1 MPESPPPHNDEAS
14 PRPEQPRALVRR
26 SRRWSSVWVVPLVAL
41 ALCLWLVWKN
51 YRDTGPLARVR
62 FETADS
68 LISGKTEVRCRS
80 VRVGLVEDVEL
91 APDLLS
97 VVASLRLN
105 PEAEHLL
112 REGTRFWVVRPRVSA
127 SAVSGLSTIIS
138 GAYVELD
145 PGAGSAPVHHFTG
158 LEKPPITASNVPGLR
173 LTLVAD
179 KAGSLTEGAPVYFRG
194 FEVGRV
200 EQRTFSA
207 SSQQTRF
214 DIFIGEEYA
223 GLVTTGTCFWNTS
236 GVDISAGADGL
247 KVRTPSF
254 QAMLAGGVAFAVPPG
269 AEPGQPV
276 EDGAE
281 FTLFADE
288 EATQSALFSPD
299 RRCLLFFD
307 QSVRGL
313 RKGAPVEFRGLPL
326 GRVVDIS
333 FKYQPADGTA
343 LDPRVPVLIEIDR
356 RLLRLAGKAEED
368 LEALMSQAVRDG
380 LRARLGTGSL
390 LTGALYIDLDYV
402 PSAPSAELARM
413 GEYDVI
419 PTHSSGLA
427 QIEAKVNALL
437 VKLEQL
443 PLEETLAKFGQ
454 TSDEFTAAAAE
465 ARATLAE
472 AKKILE
478 TEETRNLT
486 AELNE
491 TLRELRGAIASLGP
505 GGNVQGDLHRTLD
518 ELRASL
524 RAFKNLSNTVE
535 EKPNSLIFGKE
546 SSGGDPVPRAR
557 RR

>member
-1 MPESPPPHNDEAS
+1 MPETPPPSEE
-14 PRPEQPRALVRR
+14 PKVRPEAPRALVRR

-41 ALCLWLVWKN
+41 TLCLWLVWKN
-51 YRDTGPLARVR
+51 YRDAGPVARVS

-68 LISGKTEVRCRS
+68 LVSGKTEVRCRS
-80 VRVGLVEDVEL
+80 VRVGMVEHVEL
-91 APDLLS
+91 APDLRS
-97 VVASLRLN
+97 VVASLRLD
-105 PEAEHLL
+105 PEAAHLL

-145 PGAGSAPVHHFTG
+145 PGSGPGPVYRFTG
-158 LEKPPITASNVPGLR
+158 LEKPPVTPSHVPGLR

-179 KAGSLTEGAPVYFRG
+179 DAGSLTEGAPVYYRG

-207 SSQQTRF
+207 TSRQTRF
-214 DIFIGEEYA
+214 DIFIAEEYA
-223 GLVTTGTCFWNTS
+223 RLVTTGTCFWNTS
-236 GVDISAGADGL
+236 GVDVSAGSDGF

-254 QAMLAGGVAFAVPPG
+254 QAMLAGGVSFAVPPG
-269 AEPGQPV
+269 ADPGGPV
-276 EDGAE
+276 QDGAE
-281 FTLFADE
+281 FPLFPNE
-288 EATQSALFSPD
+288 EATQSTLFRPD

-313 RKGAPVEFRGLPL
+313 QKGAPVEFRGLPL

-333 FKYQPADGTA
+333 FKYQSAEGEG

-356 RLLRLAGKAEED
+356 RLLRVGGKAASDPDD
-368 LEALMSQAVRDG
+368 LIRQAVREG

-402 PSAPSAELARM
+402 PNAPPAELTQL

-427 QIEAKVNALL
+427 QLEAKVNALL
-437 VKLEQL
+437 SKLEQL
-443 PLEETLAKFGQ
+443 PVEETLEKLGKTA
-454 TSDEFTAAAAE
+454 DEFAATAAE
-465 ARATLAE
+465 TRTTLAE
-472 AKKILE
+472 AKKILAA
-478 TEETRNLT
+478 EETRQLT
-486 AELNE
+486 TELNT
-491 TLRELRGAIASLGP
+491 TLRELRRTLTSLGP

-518 ELRASL
+518 ELRAAL

-535 EKPNSLIFGKE
+535 DKPNSLLFGKD
-546 SSGGDPVPRAR
+546 SSGSDPIPRAR
-557 RR
+557 RP